1 VPILH
6 ILKLGHQPQPDE
18 KVQSKQ
24 EERNVH
30 GSGGIE
36 PLVKDAQLKTDRTG
50 SVAQIEFAT
59 AQLLLMELKRV
70 SAVMYRRDPNDEVG
84 TMLQPKD
91 NVAVLPL
98 ALKEICTA

>member
-1 VPILH
+1 MPLLH
-6 ILKLGHQPQPDE
+6 IPKFRHQPQPDE

-30 GSGGIE
+30 GSGGTE
-36 PLVKDAQLKTDRTG
+36 PLAKEAQLKTDRTG

-59 AQLLLMELKRV
+59 AQLLLMVLKRV
-70 SAVMYRRDPNDEVG
+70 SAVMYWRDPNDVVG
-84 TMLQPKD
+84 IMLQPKD

-98 ALKEICTA
+98 ELKEISTA